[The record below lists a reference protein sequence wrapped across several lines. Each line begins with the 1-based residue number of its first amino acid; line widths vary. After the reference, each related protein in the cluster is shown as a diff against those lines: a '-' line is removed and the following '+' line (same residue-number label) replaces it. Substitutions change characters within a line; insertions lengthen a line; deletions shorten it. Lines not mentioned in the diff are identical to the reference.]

1 MICGIC
7 LCGILNTSLLYIDAN
22 HSKEINSTDSLITLH
37 CYQGAE
43 QVEKTFVSNKT
54 LPFQLLVG
62 YTINIHMKNYI
73 DQPNITKTIFRTGDQ
88 LIVEVREKN
97 WISITQLKSSLSLC
111 KYCTIDCLDV
121 IFMQSLQET
130 RFQYWERQ
138 KEVSIQ
144 FHRPGLWIFIIV
156 LLGAKI
162 W

>member
-43 QVEKTFVSNKT
+43 QVEKAFVSNKT

-62 YTINIHMKNYI
+62 YTMNIHMKNYI